1 MAEFVPHS
9 LNYDL
14 VAFMSGILLALVS
27 DWIIRIREVAVIIA
41 ISITALVVWS
51 LLGEGAPGLA
61 GLLLLLVEHVQTA
74 VTSGFL
80 IGMTIGHWGVSL
92 ARSLAR
98 AIRRP
103 AEQRKSQRPR
113 RG

>member
-1 MAEFVPHS
+1 MAELVPHT

-27 DWIIRIREVAVIIA
+27 DWILRIREVAVIIA
-41 ISITALVVWS
+41 ISITALVIWS

-92 ARSLAR
+92 ARSLAK
-98 AIRRP
+98 AVRRP
-103 AEQRKSQRPR
+103 AAPR
-113 RG
+113 RTKPPGRD